1 MKRKN
6 WKREELILAINLYC
20 KTQFGRIH
28 QRNPDIIKLSQLIGR
43 TPGAIAWK
51 MCNFASI
58 DPSLDRKGASN
69 VGKLD
74 IEIWNE
80 FFNNW
85 EQLVFESENLLTNLD
100 KQRFSTQIGSNDIP
114 KGREKERTVKT
125 RVNQHFFRQAVL
137 SAYDFKCCI
146 TNISIPELLISSH
159 IIPWAKDPQNRL
171 NPRNGLCLNALH
183 DKAFDQGLITISKD
197 FTIMVSPRVER
208 NYPNFA
214 EKKFISEYNNKR
226 ITLPRRFIPDVEFLE
241 YHQNYIFLR

>member
-1 MKRKN
+1 MKRRN

-20 KTQFGRIH
+20 KTPFGRIH

-51 MCNFASI
+51 MGNFASI

-85 EQLVFESENLLTNLD
+85 EQLVVESENLLINLD
-100 KQRFSTQIGSNDIP
+100 KQGIVTKIGFNDIIE
-114 KGREKERTVKT
+114 GREKERTVKT

-137 SAYDFKCCI
+137 SSYDFRCCI

-183 DKAFDQGLITISKD
+183 DKAFDQGLITILTD
-197 FTIMVSPRVER
+197 FTIMVSPRVKR
-208 NYPNFA
+208 HYPNSA
-214 EKKFISEYNNKR
+214 EKKFISEYNKKR
-226 ITLPRRFIPDVEFLE
+226 ITLPRRFIPDVKFLE

>member
-74 IEIWNE
+74 VEIWNE
-80 FFNNW
+80 FFNSW
-85 EQLVFESENLLTNLD
+85 EQLVFESENLLTNLEQ
-100 KQRFSTQIGSNDIP
+100 QRISTQIGSNDILE
-114 KGREKERTVKT
+114 GREIERTVKT
-125 RVNQHFFRQAVL
+125 RVNQHFFRKAVL
-137 SAYDFKCCI
+137 SAYDFRCCI
-146 TNISIPELLISSH
+146 TNIAIPELLISSH

-183 DKAFDQGLITISKD
+183 DKAFDRGLITISKD
-197 FTIMVSPRVER
+197 FTIMVSPRVEG
-208 NYPNFA
+208 NYPNSA
-214 EKKFISEYNNKR
+214 EKKFISEYNDKK